1 MMGNTEREMKR
12 MMNGNGHADFAMR
25 ILGTLLA
32 AAIIGAWGYSVTR
45 ASADDLKE
53 VDEKV
58 EKVDREGHDRE
69 RRIGVKLNDIK
80 TTIHRMDVR
89 QSAFQ
94 AQVREALRIPRGN
107 D

>member
-1 MMGNTEREMKR
+1 MKR
-12 MMNGNGHADFAMR
+12 MMKNGNGHVDFAMR
-25 ILGTLLA
+25 ILGTLLT
-32 AAIIGAWGYSVTR
+32 AAIIGAWGYSITR
-45 ASADDLKE
+45 ASANDLKE
-53 VDEKV
+53 VDGKV
-58 EKVDREGHDRE
+58 EKVDREGHERE

-80 TTIHRMDVR
+80 TTIHRMDVS